1 MKTKFLLILML
12 LSQVAVTQTRY
23 YIDPV
28 GIPIFLSASFAELR
42 SNHFHS
48 GIDIKTQGT
57 IGFPVRAAAD
67 GYISRIA
74 VSPSGFGNALYINHP
89 NGTTTLYGHLDR
101 FSPEITKYVRDRQYE
116 KQSFR
121 VDLQLLP
128 GMFPVKQGDEIAKS
142 GNSGSSGGPHLHF
155 EIRDT
160 KTEEPLN
167 PLDFNLSVTDKTS
180 PKFFSL
186 LVVPLSD
193 TSHVNYQPYSKS
205 YPVVFYDGKYHLK
218 DNPVIPVYG
227 EVGFAIQANDYFDGT
242 YNKCGINK
250 LSLDVAGETQFA
262 FTLDRFSFSNTRY
275 INSHIVYEE
284 WTASKRYFIKTW
296 IDPGNKLPI
305 YTYNLSQGILKAGLK
320 KYPVHISIS
329 DTYGNESVLEF
340 AVEGKYKEVRREI
353 KAGSRRMK
361 YNEKNAFEADECT
374 IDIPQGALYKDFD
387 FSYKTNP
394 TTSAY
399 FSEFQVVGSKSI
411 PLQISAKL
419 RIKPQNLPEELESKV
434 VMVNVDSNN
443 GVPSAVGGVFKNGWV
458 EANVLALGTYAL
470 MVDTLAPVITPLSVA
485 DNQLT
490 ESNRIRFKVT
500 DDLSGIDK
508 IEGLLDGKWAL
519 FEYDPKSQ
527 RITHEFDKDRFE
539 FGKRHT
545 FKLTVTDY
553 RDNTSTYEA
562 TFWK

>member
-1 MKTKFLLILML
+1 MKTRFFLILML
-12 LSQVAVTQTRY
+12 LSQFAQTQNRY
-23 YIDPV
+23 YIDPL
-28 GIPIFLSASFAELR
+28 GIPILLSASFAELR

-57 IGFPVRAAAD
+57 IGLPVYAVAD

-89 NGTTTLYGHLDR
+89 NGTTTVYGHLDR

-116 KQSFR
+116 KKSFR
-121 VDLQLLP
+121 VDLQLIP
-128 GMFPVKQGDEIAKS
+128 GIFPVKQGDEIAKS

-167 PLDFNLSVTDKTS
+167 PLEFGLSVTDNTA

-193 TSHVNYQPYSKS
+193 TSHVNYQAYSKS

-218 DNPVIPVYG
+218 NNPVIPVYG

-250 LSLDVAGETQFA
+250 LSLNVSGETQFA
-262 FTLDRFSFSNTRY
+262 FTLNRFSFDNTRY
-275 INSHIVYEE
+275 INSHIDYEE
-284 WTASKRYFIKTW
+284 WAASKRRFIKTW
-296 IDPGNKLPI
+296 IDPGNQLPI
-305 YTYNLSQGILKAGLK
+305 YNYNFSQGILKADLK
-320 KYPVHISIS
+320 KYPVEISIS

-340 AVEGKYKEVRREI
+340 TVEGKYKEVRRVI
-353 KAGSRRMK
+353 KAGSRRLK
-361 YNEKNAFEADECT
+361 YNEENAFESEECM
-374 IDIPQGALYKDFD
+374 IDIPRGALYKDID

-394 TTSAY
+394 TTPAY
-399 FSEFQVVGSKSI
+399 YSDFQVVGDKSV
-411 PLQISAKL
+411 PLQVSAKL
-419 RIKPQNLPEELESKV
+419 KIKPRDLPAELKSKV
-434 VMVNVDSNN
+434 VMVNVDADN
-443 GVPSAVGGVFKNGWV
+443 GVPAAVGGVFKNGWV
-458 EANVLALGTYAL
+458 EASVNSLGTYAL
-470 MVDTLAPVITPLSVA
+470 MVDTLAPEITPLSIA
-485 DNQLT
+485 DDQLT
-490 ESNRIRFKVT
+490 ESNRIRFKVK

-519 FEYDPKSQ
+519 FEYDPKNQ
-527 RITHEFDKDRFE
+527 RITHVFDKDRFE
-539 FGKRHT
+539 LGKRHT
-545 FKLTVTDY
+545 FKLTVADY
-553 RDNTSTYEA
+553 RDNISSYEA
-562 TFWK
+562 SFWK